1 MQLLLFSYDE
11 NGNIIK
17 EINCKI
23 TAAPQPISIC
33 NKKYKLLRSVSNIL
47 AGEFRF
53 ASSDRGEISH
63 HHLTIVDLSVGVAWS
78 SQGMVG

>member
-11 NGNIIK
+11 NGNVIK

-33 NKKYKLLRSVSNIL
+33 NKKYKLLSAVFHKRSSSP
-47 AGEFRF
+47 ERF
-53 ASSDRGEISH
+53 IFMHD
-63 HHLTIVDLSVGVAWS
+63 T
-78 SQGMVG
+78 